1 MACGG
6 IARDR
11 HRLIGSLPG
20 HRATFL
26 EPQLTKDNKF
36 KRIQKRGT
44 SHVIHVPLVLFIAM
58 IVALIG
64 LTIVLWSAER
74 GEDPHLNVKNAG
86 EFSTLLP
93 SIVGLTQSSL
103 DPGNKIQLLENGDQF
118 FPLLLRDIAAAKESV
133 HVESYI
139 WWKGQICDQLAHA
152 LADKAKQ
159 GVEVRLLVDASGGH
173 KMDKELRKLML
184 DSGVKL
190 VRFHRV
196 SLANLGRLN
205 NRDHRKETIIDGRI
219 GYIGGFGLAEEWT
232 GHGQDKDHWRDAG
245 LRVQGPI
252 VNRLQGAFSENWIEE
267 TGEIMAGE
275 KYFPHLG
282 AAGSTQAHLAYTS
295 PTGGVSSVQ
304 VLYYLAIKGAKHEII
319 IQNPYLLPDDDALQ
333 ALAEAVKRGVDVKV
347 MVPAAA
353 ATDSPIVQHASHHR
367 YGLLLQAG
375 IKIFEYKK
383 TLLHQKVIVVDG
395 VWSCVGSTNFDRRAL
410 QLNDEVSMGVL
421 DAGLASQ
428 LKAVFEDDL
437 KFCEQRSLD
446 EWQHR
451 GLWHKAEDGLA
462 YMASSQL

>member
-1 MACGG
+1 
-6 IARDR
+6 
-11 HRLIGSLPG
+11 
-20 HRATFL
+20 
-26 EPQLTKDNKF
+26 LTKQTKSKSKWIE
-36 KRIQKRGT
+36 KRRG
-44 SHVIHVPLVLFIAM
+44 SHVIRVPLVLFVAM
-58 IVALIG
+58 IVAVAG
-64 LTIVLWSAER
+64 LTTMLWSAER
-74 GEDPHLNVKNAG
+74 GENPQLNVKNPG

-103 DPGNKIQLLENGDQF
+103 DPGNKIELLENGDQF
-118 FPLLLRDIAAAKESV
+118 FPRLLRDIAAAKESV

-139 WWKGQICDQLAHA
+139 WWKGDICNQLAHA
-152 LADKAKQ
+152 LADKAKH

-173 KMDKELRKLML
+173 KMEKELRKLML

-190 VRFHRV
+190 IRFHRPT
-196 SLANLGRLN
+196 LANLGRLN

-245 LRVQGPI
+245 LRVEGPI

-275 KYFPHLG
+275 KYFPHLA

-295 PTGGVSSVQ
+295 PTGGVSSVE

-333 ALAEAVKRGVDVKV
+333 AMAEAVKRGVDVKV
-347 MVPAAA
+347 MVPASV
-353 ATDSPIVQHASHHR
+353 ATDSPMVQHASHHR
-367 YGLLLQAG
+367 YGLLLEKG
-375 IKIFEYKK
+375 IKIWEYKK
-383 TLLHQKVIVVDG
+383 TLLHQKVIIVDG

-428 LKAVFEDDL
+428 LKGAFNDDL
-437 KFCEQRSLD
+437 KFCEERHFD

-451 GLWHKAEDGLA
+451 GLWHKAEDALA
-462 YMASSQL
+462 YLASSQL